1 MKHIYYFPRA
11 LDTGFTYIE
20 KYGSSSDGGLFDGFK
35 TNAVVLLSA
44 KGYLNILKW
53 DLYVRGKKT
62 T

>member
-11 LDTGFTYIE
+11 LDTGFIYIE

-44 KGYLNILKW
+44 K
-53 DLYVRGKKT
+53 
-62 T
+62 